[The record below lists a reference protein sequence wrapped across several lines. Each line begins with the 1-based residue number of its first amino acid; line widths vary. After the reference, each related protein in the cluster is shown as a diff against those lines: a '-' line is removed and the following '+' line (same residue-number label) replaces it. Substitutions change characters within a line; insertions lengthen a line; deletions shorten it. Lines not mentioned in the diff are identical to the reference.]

1 MSHDPQHHDADSPP
15 AHSEPTG
22 ASAQPSQPMPPMDPA
37 VVQAGWRYSA
47 RSKNQGLAWGLWAGS
62 ALIGMIPLHA
72 FYLGRIKQGILR
84 TALLIGP
91 LALVFISYFAIFVWA
106 FKASDDADAPPPA
119 VFVPIFASWG
129 LLLLAG
135 LVAFIWWLVDA
146 AKMNQSLEAAD
157 EKVRREIAA
166 EHGVDPWSF

>member
-1 MSHDPQHHDADSPP
+1 MSHDPRRHDADSPSAP
-15 AHSEPTG
+15 SEPTD
-22 ASAQPSQPMPPMDPA
+22 ASAQPMPQMDPA

-62 ALIGMIPLHA
+62 ALLGLIPLHI

-91 LALVFISYFAIFVWA
+91 FALVFVVYIATFALA
-106 FKASDDADAPPPA
+106 MNADLEGQDP
-119 VFVPIFASWG
+119 VRLMMPIFIAWG
-129 LLLLAG
+129 LLILAG
-135 LVAFIWWLVDA
+135 LAAFIWWLVDA

>member
-1 MSHDPQHHDADSPP
+1 MSHDPRRHDADSPSAP
-15 AHSEPTG
+15 SEPTG
-22 ASAQPSQPMPPMDPA
+22 ASAQPMPQMDPA

-62 ALIGMIPLHA
+62 ALIGLIPLHA

-91 LALVFISYFAIFVWA
+91 FALVFVVYIATFAWA
-106 FKASDDADAPPPA
+106 FNVSDDTDTPPPA
-119 VFVPIFASWG
+119 VFIPIFASWG
-129 LLLLAG
+129 LLLLTG

-157 EKVRREIAA
+157 EKIRREVAA
-166 EHGVDPWSF
+166 EHGVDPWAF